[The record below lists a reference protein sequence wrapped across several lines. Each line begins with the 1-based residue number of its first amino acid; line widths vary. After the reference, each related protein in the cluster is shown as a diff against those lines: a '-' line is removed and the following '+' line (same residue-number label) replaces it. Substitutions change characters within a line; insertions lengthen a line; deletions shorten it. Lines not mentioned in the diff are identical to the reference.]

1 MNPQFQ
7 WSKVYELGCDSIDQ
21 QHQYLFSLGNQLK
34 HVDIEASKVLVQILL
49 QYCRV
54 HFKQEEQHMAQSDY
68 PELFSHQKLHK
79 AILRDL
85 NNMARNG
92 IEDLESLAQLREFFL
107 NWLSVHVLQ
116 DDLHYVNYYNDRQNI
131 SNKKSSFKN

>member
-7 WSKVYELGCDSIDQ
+7 WSKAYELGCDSIDQ

-34 HVDIEASKVLVQILL
+34 HVDVEASKVLIQILL

-54 HFKQEEQHMAQSDY
+54 HFKQEEQHMVLSGY

-79 AILRDL
+79 DILRDL
-85 NNMARNG
+85 KNMARNG
-92 IEDLESLAQLREFFL
+92 IEDEKSLAKLRTFFL

-116 DDLHYVNYYNDRQNI
+116 DDLRYVTYYHSSQNL
-131 SNKKSSFKN
+131 SKKDSY